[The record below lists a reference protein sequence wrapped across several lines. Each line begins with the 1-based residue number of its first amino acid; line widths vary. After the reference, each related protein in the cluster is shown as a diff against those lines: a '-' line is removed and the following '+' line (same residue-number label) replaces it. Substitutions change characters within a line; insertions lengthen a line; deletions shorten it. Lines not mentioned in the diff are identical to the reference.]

1 MKSRTREALCSA
13 RRQNGVNHMNILNI
27 LALLFVPSIAL
38 LLILA
43 PLFPVLRG
51 RMTGTKARRRVV
63 ANLSVFVVVCLLGI
77 IIPLSKVS
85 LAAEAAA
92 AEPAVLSIVG
102 TNAQAL
108 GFLAAGLVTGL
119 ACIGS
124 GIAVAAAAPAAIG
137 AVSENAGSFGK
148 AIIFVVLGEGIAIYG
163 LLISILIINRL

>member
-1 MKSRTREALCSA
+1 
-13 RRQNGVNHMNILNI
+13 MNILNI
-27 LALLFVPSIAL
+27 LAILFIPSAAL

-51 RMTGTKARRRVV
+51 GVTGVKARRRVV
-63 ANLSVFVVVCLLGI
+63 ANLSVFVIICLLGI
-77 IIPLSKVS
+77 IIPLSRVS
-85 LAAEAAA
+85 LAAEAAEAA
-92 AEPAVLSIVG
+92 AEAGGLSIVG

-137 AVSENAGSFGK
+137 AVSENANAFGK